1 MAGEVNWGRVADLGM
16 GGGVNWG
23 RDGCFFAEPFFAER
37 FFAEPFFCD
46 FFLGDPHF
54 LTSCAFLSPEYPLI
68 PIFLHDLR
76 NDATV

>member
-1 MAGEVNWGRVADLGM
+1 
-16 GGGVNWG
+16 
-23 RDGCFFAEPFFAER
+23 
-37 FFAEPFFCD
+37 
-46 FFLGDPHF
+46 LGDPHF